1 MTANALELIS
11 VQQIPRPRHR
21 KLHMSQP
28 TSLGA
33 PHESEPKL
41 GSPYI
46 VRVAI
51 QKQGTEKMC
60 ARTGFMLLWGV
71 LLPTPMGLPGMPRAI
86 SGPWSGL
93 WHPLG
98 GSPRS
103 RPGIR
108 VGRSDWNTLAPS
120 SRASSTGALNH
131 VGVPDFRTVAL
142 SAANKARHAEERLRL
157 AGLSGC
163 GSRKNGRNSTFTRAT
178 NMWRVVN
185 PFLFAASSRG
195 LFHGISSGK
204 ASVDIAVAA

>member
-120 SRASSTGALNH
+120 SRASSSGALNH

-142 SAANKARHAEERLRL
+142 SAANKADTQKKVASRGTVRLRFAEKRQKFDL
-157 AGLSGC
+157 HPRDEYVACGQPFPLRCFKQRTLS
-163 GSRKNGRNSTFTRAT
+163 RNIQR
-178 NMWRVVN
+178 
-185 PFLFAASSRG
+185 
-195 LFHGISSGK
+195 
-204 ASVDIAVAA
+204 